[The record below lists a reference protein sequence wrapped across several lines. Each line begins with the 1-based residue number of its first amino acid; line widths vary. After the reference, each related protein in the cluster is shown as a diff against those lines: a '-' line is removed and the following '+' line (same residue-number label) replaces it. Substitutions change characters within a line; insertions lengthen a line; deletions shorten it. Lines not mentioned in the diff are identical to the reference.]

1 MKNHPGKPNQAMNDE
16 THAMDTSAFLG
27 KPAPAPDEPAE
38 SLFEH
43 YERRSLGT
51 IIRQQQIYR
60 ESQAAIAAKVILDGA
75 EIPEIQ
81 DLEDQFVEYPEF
93 NGESDRQPQLHRIR
107 VQRTRS
113 VGRLASPG
121 AQIIYVLLTI
131 AALGGTLGLAYS
143 SDSPQLLLLAG
154 IATPMLLPI
163 CVWRWFCWLDSAP
176 YYYRLLTT
184 LGEDARNLLEYRLLW
199 KKSSRG

>member
-1 MKNHPGKPNQAMNDE
+1 MNDE
-16 THAMDTSAFLG
+16 THELDTSTFLG
-27 KPAPAPDEPAE
+27 HPASPSDDTAE

-43 YERRSLGT
+43 YERRSLKT

-75 EIPEIQ
+75 VIPEIE
-81 DLEDQFVEYPEF
+81 DLEDQVVDYPDY
-93 NGESDRQPQLHRIR
+93 NDESDRQPRFHRIR
-107 VQRTRS
+107 VQRTHN
-113 VGRLASPG
+113 VGRLTSPG